1 MTSEE
6 QKSAEWWKFCLGE
19 VNDKLNETIQQKIE
33 LRKEVE
39 ELKQKLLAYSLPN
52 VKQAL
57 LEAHDTAMQQT
68 LKARTPESGKFGAIA
83 QNLNYAVSV
92 LYGDE

>member
-6 QKSAEWWKFCLGE
+6 QKSAEWWKFCLDE

-39 ELKQKLLAYSLPN
+39 ELKQKLLAYSSPN

-57 LEAHDTAMQQT
+57 LEAHDTAMKQT
-68 LKARTPESGKFGAIA
+68 LKARIPECGKFGEIG